1 MPHHA
6 IEDWEFESSPLLLA
20 SAARSRRLVALDAPP
35 HASLLVDC
43 AVDAGPAGVD
53 RLDGDESVADRH
65 A

>member
-1 MPHHA
+1 MDLGPKRSPN
-6 IEDWEFESSPLLLA
+6 EDETPAAAQEEFHIKP
-20 SAARSRRLVALDAPP
+20 LVALDAPP